1 MLEATLI
8 FLALI
13 LARAF
18 TSEKAYQKMIRDEI
32 EEGLRDGSSEAKM
45 RRGRNER

>member
-1 MLEATLI
+1 MLEVALI

-18 TSEKAYQKMIRDEI
+18 TSERDYNEMIRAEI
-32 EEGLRDGSSEAKM
+32 EDGLRDGSIEANT
-45 RRGRNER
+45 RRERNE